1 MRRYLTLLAAATLL
15 VLTSALAFSGSLPR
29 HRARTSLAA
38 AANAANALTT
48 TSDKKVAF
56 IIVDH
61 GSRKA
66 EANDML
72 LEIVRKYKA
81 QYNVDIVEGAH
92 MELAEPSISTAF
104 RRCVEQGAERI
115 VCHPFFLSRGRHV
128 QEDIPGLLK
137 AAADEHPTTPIH
149 YTITEPLGA
158 YDKILELMHHAISS
172 TADSPR
178 AE

>member
-1 MRRYLTLLAAATLL
+1 M
-15 VLTSALAFSGSLPR
+15 
-29 HRARTSLAA
+29 
-38 AANAANALTT
+38 
-48 TSDKKVAF
+48 
-56 IIVDH
+56 DH

-81 QYNVDIVEGAH
+81 LYNVDIVEGAH

-104 RRCVEQGAERI
+104 RKCVEQGAQHI

-137 AAADEHPTTPIH
+137 AASDEHPAANVDF
-149 YTITEPLGA
+149 TITEPLGA

-172 TADSPR
+172 TVSSSSSSAGDK
-178 AE
+178 